1 MIVLE
6 APGGVLFFFLY
17 GGEGSPGIL
26 FLLLWSKIRQSI
38 FTDFPGDSSGLR
50 ITGLDQESVNLACR
64 ADTVVF
70 SL

>member
-26 FLLLWSKIRQSI
+26 FLLLWSNIRQSI
-38 FTDFPGDSSGLR
+38 FADFPGDSSGLR
-50 ITGLDQESVNLACR
+50 ITGLHQESVNLACR